1 MSFTYGTNG
10 IPIPSGKEY
19 CINLIDKELIIK
31 QLNLAKEQNVDGICV
46 FMHWGEEYKTV
57 PNNEQNEL
65 ANFLFEN
72 GADIILGSHPHVLQR
87 MEKRNIT
94 LSDGTTKDGFII
106 YSLGNFVSGQVKE
119 NTKNSII
126 LNIIITKKGTGEITI
141 ENVKYTPIYT
151 YQNINKEKQKY
162 KILDIQKAIY
172 NYENNNQ
179 YISANDYI
187 LLKNE
192 YDKIISIVGGEI

>member
-1 MSFTYGTNG
+1 
-10 IPIPSGKEY
+10 
-19 CINLIDKELIIK
+19 
-31 QLNLAKEQNVDGICV
+31 
-46 FMHWGEEYKTV
+46 MHWGEEYKTV

>member
-1 MSFTYGTNG
+1 M
-10 IPIPSGKEY
+10 
-19 CINLIDKELIIK
+19 L
-31 QLNLAKEQNVDGICV
+31 
-46 FMHWGEEYKTV
+46 
-57 PNNEQNEL
+57 
-65 ANFLFEN
+65 
-72 GADIILGSHPHVLQR
+72 
-87 MEKRNIT
+87 
-94 LSDGTTKDGFII
+94 
-106 YSLGNFVSGQVKE
+106 
-119 NTKNSII
+119 